1 MDSVF
6 SFLRIVLNRSV
17 VNDTT
22 TQSLRALSSLP
33 SAPFIVVTK
42 YDQFR
47 GITLMKPS
55 QQSVSAQPVLLFNPR
70 LTAGS
75 PYTPSTRKLGKEYTK
90 DELELMRLELAKDL
104 EKEEAAPLSEDPAAV
119 EQRREEELRAFAGS
133 GAEAGEEEHEP
144 ELVDFEAL
152 EKGLALPPDME
163 AYARS
168 CEKQRDDAPAP
179 PAPPALPVRLGRQG
193 EQPREPE
200 PCEQPEQQ
208 YDQPEQPKQ
217 AEQLEQPK
225 QAEQPEQPEQ
235 TKQQQ
240 QEDPL
245 SELVPALC
253 DPVASF
259 RLMERLVEL
268 EERLKDRPARDKPL
282 PSFMRP
288 TRTAPA
294 SNAASPKLPTAKGAK
309 KSPASPPPA
318 RFESRF
324 ANRHA
329 QAQATQATQATQT
342 AQHTPAVM
350 PRRNMTPRPAPKPA
364 PKPEP
369 KSTYAPPPV
378 RSRLYLPSVYHAAT
392 LPATMSAAMSATMSA
407 ARPGKKEMAP
417 TRRSFSPLMRAK
429 TPSEEFAPLE
439 VRTANP
445 RSKLPLPMVLRY
457 PMLQS
462 LSTRNSLAGTVEE
475 RREVEVGARRGREA

>member
-1 MDSVF
+1 
-6 SFLRIVLNRSV
+6 
-17 VNDTT
+17 
-22 TQSLRALSSLP
+22 
-33 SAPFIVVTK
+33 
-42 YDQFR
+42 
-47 GITLMKPS
+47 MKPS

-104 EKEEAAPLSEDPAAV
+104 EKEEATPLSEDPAAV

-163 AYARS
+163 TYARS
-168 CEKQRDDAPAP
+168 CEKQRDDASV
-179 PAPPALPVRLGRQG
+179 PPALPVRLGRQA
-193 EQPREPE
+193 EQPREPRE
-200 PCEQPEQQ
+200 PKELELCEQQPQQENEQPKQPKQQQPEQTEQPEQAK
-208 YDQPEQPKQ
+208 QPEQ
-217 AEQLEQPK
+217 
-225 QAEQPEQPEQ
+225 
-235 TKQQQ
+235 QQQ

-259 RLMERLVEL
+259 RLMERLMEL

-288 TRTAPA
+288 TRTAPASNAA

-329 QAQATQATQATQT
+329 QTTQTTQT
-342 AQHTPAVM
+342 AQHTPAVV
-350 PRRNMTPRPAPKPA
+350 PRRNLTPRPAPKPTPKPAPKPA

-369 KSTYAPPPV
+369 KPTYAPPPV

-392 LPATMSAAMSATMSA
+392 LPAALSATMSA
-407 ARPGKKEMAP
+407 ARPGKEI

-429 TPSEEFAPLE
+429 TPTEEFAPLE

-475 RREVEVGARRGREA
+475 RREAEVGAWRGREA

>member
-179 PAPPALPVRLGRQG
+179 PAPPALPVRLGRQA

-225 QAEQPEQPEQ
+225 QAEQLEQPKQAEQPEQPEQ
-235 TKQQQ
+235 TKQQ

-294 SNAASPKLPTAKGAK
+294 SNAASNAASPKLPIAKGAK

-329 QAQATQATQATQT
+329 QAQATQT

-364 PKPEP
+364 P

-392 LPATMSAAMSATMSA
+392 LPATMSATMSA

-475 RREVEVGARRGREA
+475 RREVEVRARRGREA